1 MSKIDVLHKLGVGR
15 RDPFDPFFAEGD
27 AVCKAYKRE
36 GIVEI
41 DDEDLCHEVVAKFPC
56 HVMGCM
62 LEFDSLLQ
70 YELHYNSSHRY
81 YCNECRKRLP
91 SPHLLDL
98 HVSESHDSFF
108 LAQAQ
113 RQPMYRCYVEE
124 CKSVFATGQERRA
137 HCIQDHQFP
146 HDFRFDVSRK
156 QETKHSKLTHNK
168 ESLMELDSC
177 PGDKKCG
184 IRVKRS
190 KSKSNPIEPVAV
202 LSQGSEQVGCGNIA
216 KCEEGA
222 MLGRA
227 MCTNQ
232 SGEDMHT
239 ERFAK
244 PFNFIRGHGRYQ
256 RLGGICKRLNS
267 GMNKPERASD
277 SNIWGTSSLL
287 NALQDVETCSDGD
300 CTRASGVVG
309 DVRNE
314 HEQLLHTMGTSET

>member
-1 MSKIDVLHKLGVGR
+1 MLYPVLSV
-15 RDPFDPFFAEGD
+15 FFNKHESS
-27 AVCKAYKRE
+27 
-36 GIVEI
+36 IVF
-41 DDEDLCHEVVAKFPC
+41 L
-56 HVMGCM
+56 
-62 LEFDSLLQ
+62 
-70 YELHYNSSHRY
+70 
-81 YCNECRKRLP
+81 
-91 SPHLLDL
+91 
-98 HVSESHDSFF
+98 FF
-108 LAQAQ
+108 Q
-113 RQPMYRCYVEE
+113 YRCYVEE